1 MRVSNEQLKAFI
13 LDSEFVKEKDLNA
26 ALEEAE
32 KKETSLSE
40 ILIEKKL
47 MQEEDLKKLEAYILG
62 IPFVNLEKENID
74 PNVLNIIPE
83 LVAKKNNIVAFKKNG
98 NELQVAMLDPDD
110 IQTIEFIKKKANL
123 RILPRLTTPKSIK
136 QILKLYQKSLQAEF
150 GEIIKKETESTLQF
164 IQEKGYEEKETEEL
178 KKMAEDL
185 PVIKIVDTLLRHAI
199 LQDASDIHIEPA
211 EREVI
216 VRYRIDGILRPAMT
230 LPKQVAAGAVARIKV
245 MSNLKLDE
253 QIGR

>member
-123 RILPRLTTPKSIK
+123 RILPRLTTPDSIK
-136 QILKLYQKSLQAEF
+136 SALKQYQKTLEAEF
-150 GEIIKKETESTLQF
+150 GEIIKKEAGEIKVVGEAS
-164 IQEKGYEEKETEEL
+164 EKAAVGDL
-178 KKMAEDL
+178 KK
-185 PVIKIVDTLLRHAI
+185 
-199 LQDASDIHIEPA
+199 
-211 EREVI
+211 
-216 VRYRIDGILRPAMT
+216 
-230 LPKQVAAGAVARIKV
+230 
-245 MSNLKLDE
+245 
-253 QIGR
+253 